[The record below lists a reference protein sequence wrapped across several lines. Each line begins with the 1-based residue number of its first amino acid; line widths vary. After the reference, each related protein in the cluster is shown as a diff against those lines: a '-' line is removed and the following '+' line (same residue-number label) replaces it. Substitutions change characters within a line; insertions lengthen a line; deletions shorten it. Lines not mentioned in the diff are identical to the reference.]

1 MAKVEK
7 EKEKAV
13 EFNLGAFKFM
23 IPMIKLTGI
32 DLPKFF
38 CSFISEILTDNGK
51 IEIYKEENGKMFFTT
66 EKDKEPKD
74 LNLFLKEHLSKM

>member
-1 MAKVEK
+1 MAKDKK
-7 EKEKAV
+7 EIAG

-38 CSFISEILTDNGK
+38 CGFVSEILSDNGK
-51 IEIYKEENGKMFFTT
+51 IEIYKEENGQMFFTT